1 MCGGLAPPAHGA
13 GSTLG
18 PLHHLP
24 TPQACPHVLC
34 PGPQVIAVGPGR
46 EDGDKEV
53 KPQVSVGSTVL
64 YQKYAGTEFEG
75 ADDKQYIVVRD
86 ADIMAAL
93 A

>member
-1 MCGGLAPPAHGA
+1 M
-13 GSTLG
+13 
-18 PLHHLP
+18 
-24 TPQACPHVLC
+24 
-34 PGPQVIAVGPGR
+34 GPGR

>member
-1 MCGGLAPPAHGA
+1 MRRQPALWC
-13 GSTLG
+13 TN
-18 PLHHLP
+18 
-24 TPQACPHVLC
+24 QACPGAPL
-34 PGPQVIAVGPGR
+34 PAPLQVVAVGPGR
-46 EDGDKEV
+46 EDGDKTV
-53 KPQVSVGSTVL
+53 KPQVAVGATVL

>member
-1 MCGGLAPPAHGA
+1 MRAHADHVPCPAP
-13 GSTLG
+13 
-18 PLHHLP
+18 
-24 TPQACPHVLC
+24 CC
-34 PGPQVIAVGPGR
+34 QVIAVGPGR
-46 EDGDKEV
+46 EDGDKAV
-53 KPQVSVGSTVL
+53 KPQVAVGATVL